1 MKGPSYRFK
10 LVRDTTEDSHLRFYM
25 NYMYYQ
31 RHNELLNGY
40 DLSVMQ
46 KRGLKHHFTEMMA
59 EELDIET
66 EALETGELDDH
77 KKRELNTRLNGLL
90 IAAKKYMLP
99 NWRTSWLNCY
109 RAVFFLYSAINV
121 SIKSNILI
129 TNKEYSNL
137 RIGQSLWFSSNSV
150 GQKERER
157 KHEED
162 VRTML
167 IEKRIREEREKG
179 EKNAYLP
186 DEHFQKM
193 YRDDESL
200 TEEVTAFILQEKQKI
215 ENRRL
220 IGDPY
225 IEALSQIE
233 NYDPVNDD
241 HALEKMIDHFNFIAF
256 TKEAYRAENEN
267 FLKQLEQL
275 YRKCYKQV
283 SSSHGV
289 VRNENPTL
297 IDHTYDRLIRQYDIL
312 RFYPSTEVPMIRQ
325 ECIVAFLDI
334 LSATTCKDE
343 FKERLKLIG
352 DKFSLDKKSSPDF
365 TISLSQKQWGMLI
378 DIADSKFPSKIKQ
391 ALNKMIRTRHKEWKQ
406 ESKS

>member
-1 MKGPSYRFK
+1 
-10 LVRDTTEDSHLRFYM
+10 M
-25 NYMYYQ
+25 NYMYYH

-46 KRGLKHHFTEMMA
+46 KRGLKHHFTEMVA
-59 EELDIET
+59 EELNIET
-66 EALETGELDDH
+66 EALESGELDDR
-77 KKRELNTRLNGLL
+77 KKKELNTLLNDLR
-90 IAAKKYMLP
+90 IVAKKYMLP

-121 SIKSNILI
+121 SIKSNMLI
-129 TNKEYSNL
+129 TDREYSNL
-137 RIGQSLWFSSNSV
+137 HIGQSLWFSSNSV
-150 GQKERER
+150 GQKAREI
-157 KHEED
+157 KHEKD

-167 IEKRIREEREKG
+167 IDKRITEKREKG

-200 TEEVTAFILQEKQKI
+200 TEEVTAFILQEKQQI

-220 IGDPY
+220 VGDPY

-275 YRKCYKQV
+275 YRQCYKQV
-283 SSSHGV
+283 SSSYGV

-297 IDHTYDRLIRQYDIL
+297 INHTYDRLIRQYDIL
-312 RFYPSTEVPMIRQ
+312 RFYPSTEDPVIRQ
-325 ECIVAFLDI
+325 ECIIAFLDI
-334 LSATTCKDE
+334 LSATTCEDE

-365 TISLSQKQWGMLI
+365 TITLSQKQWDMLV

-391 ALNKMIRTRHKEWKQ
+391 ALNKMIRTGHKEWKQ
-406 ESKS
+406 ESKG